1 MKIQVTFNYDGVDY
15 RYTVN
20 EEQAEMVKYDNVWCV
35 GLFSIYD
42 RYYEAPLAIITNGE
56 NNLDVQDA

>member
-20 EEQAEMVKYDNVWCV
+20 EEQAEMANMTMCGVLGFFQD
-35 GLFSIYD
+35 
-42 RYYEAPLAIITNGE
+42 TM
-56 NNLDVQDA
+56 NLTHKNI